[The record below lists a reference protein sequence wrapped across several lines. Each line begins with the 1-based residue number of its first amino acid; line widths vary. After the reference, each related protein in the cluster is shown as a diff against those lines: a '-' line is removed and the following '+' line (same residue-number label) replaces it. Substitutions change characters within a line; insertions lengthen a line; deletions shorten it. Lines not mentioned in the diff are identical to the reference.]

1 MTTTVAAAP
10 LLGPG
15 VNRVDGRLK
24 VTGAAH
30 YPSDVSW
37 PDMAHAALVRSTIA
51 AGTIARLDTARA
63 AAAPGVLAVIT
74 HQNAGRLHKA
84 KRTLQQI
91 LYPPPP
97 PPLQDAKI
105 SHHGQYV
112 AMVVAE
118 TPQQAAA
125 AARLVEVGYDRGQ
138 PVLTLEDAAAKPG
151 SNPYLT
157 DMKRGNVR
165 AAIDEADVTVEGTFT
180 TPAQTHNPLGPFTTV
195 AHWDG
200 GTLTVYDST
209 QNPFNVRAVLAAAF
223 GLAEENVRVLSP
235 YVGGGFGA
243 GLRSWPHSILAALA
257 ARTVKRPVRLSLTRP
272 QMFTGIGQRP
282 STVQHLKIAATR
294 DGKLVAIDHE
304 GTSTASM
311 AAAPPARNAPLQS
324 LPPAP
329 GDPYFPLTIGTTA
342 AYACPNVTARDKRV
356 RLNIPPI
363 AMMRAPG
370 EAEGNFAL
378 ESLLDEL
385 SYELGMDPIEL
396 RLRNYAEVHPQTGL
410 PWSSKALRKCYQVGA
425 DRFGWARRD
434 PAVGAMRD
442 GRWLV
447 GYGMAGVTFTHYQ
460 ARGQARATI
469 RRDGTARVASG
480 ATDIGTGTYTVMTQ
494 LAAEVLGLGLDRV
507 TFELGDT
514 RLPRAPE
521 AGGSGLT
528 AALGSAVHNTC
539 VALVQRFLALAAA
552 DSGSSLQGCAI
563 EDVVASDGRLARG
576 DDESRGQTYAE
587 ILERHGLDELTA
599 DGDSG
604 PSRADTGVIV
614 GSLVA
619 SRLGRFGRTLVGA
632 SHATVPAGAFGA
644 RFAEVRVDPELGAL
658 QVARIVSVTDGGRI
672 INEKLAR
679 SQIIG
684 GTVGGIGMAMFEQ
697 TISDPGS
704 GRVANA
710 TLSDYL
716 VAVNADVPDIDVA
729 FVGEPD
735 PGNPIGVK
743 GVGEVGLAGI
753 AAAIANAVHHATGRR
768 IRSLPITIDQ
778 LL

>member
-1 MTTTVAAAP
+1 MTTTEAAP
-10 LLGPG
+10 PIPG
-15 VNRVDGRLK
+15 TGVDRVDGRLK

-30 YPSDVSW
+30 YPSDFRL

-51 AGTIARLDTARA
+51 AGTIARLDAARA
-63 AAAPGVLAVIT
+63 AAMPGVLAVIT
-74 HQNAGRLHKA
+74 HQNADRLRKA
-84 KRTLQQI
+84 RRNLI
-91 LYPPPP
+91 FPPPP

-105 SHHGQYV
+105 SYHGQYV

-118 TPQQAAA
+118 TRQQAAA
-125 AARLVEVGYDRGQ
+125 AARLIEVTYDRAE
-138 PVLTLEDAAAKPG
+138 PVLTPEDPAAKPR
-151 SNPYLT
+151 SNPYFI
-157 DMKRGNVR
+157 DMKRGNPK
-165 AAIDEADVTVEGTFT
+165 AAMAAAAVTMEGTFT
-180 TPAQTHNPLGPFTTV
+180 TPAQTHNPLGPFTTM

-200 GTLTVYDST
+200 DTLTVYDST
-209 QNPFNVRAVLAAAF
+209 QNPFHVRAVLAASF
-223 GLAEENVRVLSP
+223 GLAEEKVRVLSP

-257 ARTVKRPVRLSLTRP
+257 ARTVARPVQLSLTRP
-272 QMFTGIGQRP
+272 EMFTGIGRRP
-282 STVQHLKIAATR
+282 STVQHVKIAATR

-311 AAAPPARNAPLQS
+311 GS
-324 LPPAP
+324 
-329 GDPYFPLTIGTTA
+329 DSPYPVTHGTTE
-342 AYACPNVTARDKRV
+342 AYACPNVAARDKRV

-363 AMMRAPG
+363 AHMRAPG

-385 SYELGMDPIEL
+385 SYELGMDPVEL

-410 PWSSKALRKCYQVGA
+410 PWSSKALRECYQVGA
-425 DRFGWARRD
+425 ERFGWARRE
-434 PAVGAMRD
+434 PAAGAMRD

-447 GYGMAGVTFTHYQ
+447 GYGMAGVTYSHYQ
-460 ARGQARATI
+460 AKCQARATI
-469 RRDGTARVASG
+469 RRDGTAHVASG

-494 LAAEVLGLGLDRV
+494 LAAEVLGLTVDRV

-514 RLPRAPE
+514 RLPRAPQ

-539 VALVQRFLALAAA
+539 VALVQRFLALVS
-552 DSGSSLQGCAI
+552 DDPGSPLQGCAI
-563 EDVVASDGRLARG
+563 EDIVASDGRLARG
-576 DDESRGQTYAE
+576 DDASRGESYAE

-599 DGDSG
+599 DGDSA
-604 PSRADTGVIV
+604 PSRAETGVLV
-614 GSLVA
+614 GSLVV
-619 SRLGRFGRTLVGA
+619 SRMGRFGRKLVGA

-644 RFAEVRVDPELGAL
+644 RFAEVRVDPDLGVL
-658 QVARIVSVTDGGRI
+658 RIARIVSVTDGGRVL
-672 INEKLAR
+672 NNKLAR
-679 SQIIG
+679 SQLIG
-684 GTVGGIGMAMFEQ
+684 GTIGGIGMAMFEE

-710 TLSDYL
+710 TLGDYL
-716 VAVNADVPDIDVA
+716 LAVNADVPDIDVD

-735 PGNPIGVK
+735 PDNPIGVK
-743 GVGEVGLAGI
+743 GIGEVGLAGV
-753 AAAIANAVHHATGRR
+753 AAAIANGVYHATGRR

>member
-1 MTTTVAAAP
+1 MTTTEAAP
-10 LLGPG
+10 PIPG
-15 VNRVDGRLK
+15 TGVDRVDGRLK

-30 YPSDVSW
+30 YPSDFRL

-51 AGTIARLDTARA
+51 AGTIARLDAARA
-63 AAAPGVLAVIT
+63 AAMPGVLAVIT
-74 HQNAGRLHKA
+74 HQNADRLRKA
-84 KRTLQQI
+84 RRNLI
-91 LYPPPP
+91 FPPPP

-105 SHHGQYV
+105 SYHGQYV

-118 TPQQAAA
+118 TRQQAAA
-125 AARLVEVGYDRGQ
+125 AARLIEVTYDRAE
-138 PVLTLEDAAAKPG
+138 PVLTPEDPAAKPR
-151 SNPYLT
+151 SNPYFI
-157 DMKRGNVR
+157 DMKRGNPK
-165 AAIDEADVTVEGTFT
+165 AAMAAAAVTMEGTFT
-180 TPAQTHNPLGPFTTV
+180 TPAQTHNPLGPFTTM

-200 GTLTVYDST
+200 DTLTVYDST
-209 QNPFNVRAVLAAAF
+209 QNPFHVRAVLAASF
-223 GLAEENVRVLSP
+223 GLAEEKVRVLSP

-257 ARTVKRPVRLSLTRP
+257 ARTVKRPVQLSLTRP
-272 QMFTGIGQRP
+272 EMFTGIGRRP

-311 AAAPPARNAPLQS
+311 GS
-324 LPPAP
+324 
-329 GDPYFPLTIGTTA
+329 DSPYPITHGTTE
-342 AYACPNVTARDKRV
+342 AYACPNVAARDKRV

-363 AMMRAPG
+363 AHMRAPG

-385 SYELGMDPIEL
+385 SYELGMDPVEL

-410 PWSSKALRKCYQVGA
+410 PWSSKALRECYQVGA
-425 DRFGWARRD
+425 ERFGWARRE
-434 PAVGAMRD
+434 PAAGAMRD

-447 GYGMAGVTFTHYQ
+447 GYGMAGVTYSHYQ
-460 ARGQARATI
+460 AKCQARATI
-469 RRDGTARVASG
+469 RRDGTAHVASG

-494 LAAEVLGLGLDRV
+494 LAAEVLGLTVDRV

-514 RLPRAPE
+514 RLPRAPQ

-539 VALVQRFLALAAA
+539 VALVQRFLALIS
-552 DSGSSLQGCAI
+552 DDPGSPLQGCAI
-563 EDVVASDGRLARG
+563 EDIVASDGRLARG
-576 DDESRGQTYAE
+576 DDASRGESYAE

-599 DGDSG
+599 DGDSA
-604 PSRADTGVIV
+604 PSRAETGVLV
-614 GSLVA
+614 GSLVV
-619 SRLGRFGRTLVGA
+619 SRMGRFGRKLVGA

-644 RFAEVRVDPELGAL
+644 RFAEVRVDPDLGVL
-658 QVARIVSVTDGGRI
+658 RIARIVSVTDGGRVL
-672 INEKLAR
+672 NNKLAR

-684 GTVGGIGMAMFEQ
+684 GTIGGIGMAMFEE

-710 TLSDYL
+710 TLGDYL
-716 VAVNADVPDIDVA
+716 LAVNADVPDIDVD

-735 PGNPIGVK
+735 PDNPIGVK
-743 GVGEVGLAGI
+743 GIGEVGLAGV
-753 AAAIANAVHHATGRR
+753 AAAIANGVYHATGRR